1 MFPQIS
7 IHIVL
12 NHLIIIR
19 HLFVNFIRIMKA
31 EEIEIAHEKEA
42 ISISIS
48 KEMKAWLSMGDIK
61 PILNTEYLAHKF
73 QGG

>member
-1 MFPQIS
+1 
-7 IHIVL
+7 
-12 NHLIIIR
+12 
-19 HLFVNFIRIMKA
+19 MKA

-73 QGG
+73 QGGWVSNTFLASCTTACGVTI